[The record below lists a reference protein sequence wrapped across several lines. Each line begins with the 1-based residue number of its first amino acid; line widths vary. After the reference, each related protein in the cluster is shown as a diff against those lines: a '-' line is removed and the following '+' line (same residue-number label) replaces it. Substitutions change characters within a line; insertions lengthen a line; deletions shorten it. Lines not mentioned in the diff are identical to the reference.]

1 MHQLDM
7 KEFSQR
13 LRDCRKSKKLTQKD
27 MLPIAGVSYAT
38 YSDWENAV
46 KMPGIEQL
54 YSIANALD
62 VSPIFLINGDS
73 QATLMDGETL
83 YQVLEKNKDL
93 FDSITDSRIKAEL
106 ISAKYN
112 ETLLKNRLVT
122 SESH

>member
-1 MHQLDM
+1 
-7 KEFSQR
+7 
-13 LRDCRKSKKLTQKD
+13 
-27 MLPIAGVSYAT
+27 ML
-38 YSDWENAV
+38 
-46 KMPGIEQL
+46 GIEQL
-54 YSIANALD
+54 YSMANALD
-62 VSPIFLINGDS
+62 ASPTFLINGDS

-112 ETLLKNRLVT
+112 ETLLKNRLLT

>member
-1 MHQLDM
+1 MFEIDI
-7 KEFSQR
+7 KGFSQR

-54 YSIANALD
+54 YSIANALEIN
-62 VSPIFLINGDS
+62 PIFLISGND
-73 QATLMDGETL
+73 QTALMDGEVL
-83 YQVLEKNKDL
+83 FKVLEKNTEIL
-93 FDSITDSRIKAEL
+93 ASITDNRVKAEL

-112 ETLLKNRLVT
+112 EIVLKNK
-122 SESH
+122 